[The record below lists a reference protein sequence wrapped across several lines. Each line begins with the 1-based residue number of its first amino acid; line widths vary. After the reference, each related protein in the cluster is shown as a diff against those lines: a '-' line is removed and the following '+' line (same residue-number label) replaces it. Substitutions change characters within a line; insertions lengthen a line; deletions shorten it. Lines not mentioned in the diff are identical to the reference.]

1 MLLYIYLKD
10 YNLVSRGTVYFMLEE
25 VWHKGF
31 QWMPELVTCLRTYAA
46 QRDKYKTLN
55 DYYPEIAKCLA
66 QYLNNEGNRLQ
77 NALR

>member
-1 MLLYIYLKD
+1 M
-10 YNLVSRGTVYFMLEE
+10 T
-25 VWHKGF
+25 
-31 QWMPELVTCLRTYAA
+31 